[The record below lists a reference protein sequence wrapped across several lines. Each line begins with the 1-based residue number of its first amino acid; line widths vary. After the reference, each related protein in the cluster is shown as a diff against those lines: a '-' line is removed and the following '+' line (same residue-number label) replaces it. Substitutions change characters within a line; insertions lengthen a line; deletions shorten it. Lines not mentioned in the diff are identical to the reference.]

1 MNETTFPTNLW
12 KVPTDAQN
20 CKLVLQISPISINC
34 PCLVKDQETLIK
46 IICSEWN
53 KSYFSLVKS
62 MVKGCV
68 LPCNCLPGNQF
79 IIESRFSVS
88 IPILAAPRIYPSPF
102 VCARHSPKPE
112 LALFQTFPYTNADSI
127 PERMEATH
135 STTNKKPS
143 RYPYSKNEILLAVNL
158 PLEKKKIT
166 NVYRS
171 WVIVRVNIAILAF
184 QKPLS

>member
-1 MNETTFPTNLW
+1 MNETTVQANLW
-12 KVPTDAQN
+12 KALMDAQN
-20 CKLVLQISPISINC
+20 CKLIRDFSPVSINC
-34 PCLVKDQETLIK
+34 TCLVKDPETLIR

-53 KSYFSLVKS
+53 KSYFCLVKS

-79 IIESRFSVS
+79 ITESRFSVS
-88 IPILAAPRIYPSPF
+88 IPIPVAPRIYPSPF
-102 VCARHSPKPE
+102 VCAQHSPKPD
-112 LALFQTFPYTNADSI
+112 LALFQPFPYTNADSI

-158 PLEKKKIT
+158 PLDKNNK
-166 NVYRS
+166 R
-171 WVIVRVNIAILAF
+171 L
-184 QKPLS
+184 